1 MKETLTNV
9 FLLVLGIILFTLP
22 QPNFL
27 FLNGVSFLA
36 YFSLIP
42 VFLLVRNLSWKT
54 VWIYGFFYGF
64 GCYCLYAYW
73 LASFHPM
80 GITVIASMYG
90 FYLMIAFP
98 CLKAAFSLFPKS
110 GWIIQWIIWCA
121 YEYIKTCGFAGFH
134 YGVTGYSQWENSLL
148 IQNADWG
155 GVWGI
160 SALIVFPS
168 AIIAQ
173 MIYEVLKSKKNI
185 EDKKNLV
192 SIFKDIKES
201 VISHRIS
208 CFVWL
213 VLFVASLVYGIFS
226 KIDYSN
232 ALTVKIALIQPNN
245 DPWRGGIEAYA
256 ANYEQ
261 LVKLSDEALKA
272 DPDID
277 LVVWPETAFVP
288 RIEYHYKYRQKRESF
303 ELVEKLLNYLDNAPV
318 PFLIGNDHAVLG
330 YSRTGRYEAIDYN
343 SALLFMPKE
352 NCIPPNPQKYMKMHL
367 VPFTEY
373 FPYEKIFPKLYERL
387 LNGDT
392 HMWEPG
398 TVPVVFEAAGF
409 KFGTPICFED
419 TFGYIGRKFV
429 KNGAESFINISNDAW
444 SKSLA
449 CQYQHLSM
457 AVFRCVENRVSAA
470 RATASGQTS
479 FVDPNGKVIAMA
491 EPFQKTYL
499 IEDLPIHNV
508 EKQTIYT
515 CCGDF
520 VGVCFALLGI
530 GFLVFG
536 IIRSIKTNKRGEV

>member
-1 MKETLTNV
+1 
-9 FLLVLGIILFTLP
+9 
-22 QPNFL
+22 
-27 FLNGVSFLA
+27 
-36 YFSLIP
+36 
-42 VFLLVRNLSWKT
+42 
-54 VWIYGFFYGF
+54 
-64 GCYCLYAYW
+64 
-73 LASFHPM
+73 M

>member
-1 MKETLTNV
+1 M
-9 FLLVLGIILFTLP
+9 
-22 QPNFL
+22 
-27 FLNGVSFLA
+27 
-36 YFSLIP
+36 
-42 VFLLVRNLSWKT
+42 
-54 VWIYGFFYGF
+54 
-64 GCYCLYAYW
+64 
-73 LASFHPM
+73 
-80 GITVIASMYG
+80 
-90 FYLMIAFP
+90 
-98 CLKAAFSLFPKS
+98 
-110 GWIIQWIIWCA
+110 
-121 YEYIKTCGFAGFH
+121 
-134 YGVTGYSQWENSLL
+134 
-148 IQNADWG
+148 
-155 GVWGI
+155 
-160 SALIVFPS
+160 
-168 AIIAQ
+168 
-173 MIYEVLKSKKNI
+173 
-185 EDKKNLV
+185 
-192 SIFKDIKES
+192 
-201 VISHRIS
+201 
-208 CFVWL
+208 WL